1 MAFLT
6 LYPVSLR
13 LRSIGLNFSVSSPAK
28 KYFHRTDDDSQGCDN
43 RDITLPM
50 LLLVFFVVQSFLF
63 SCLFDF
69 MKLNRN

>member
-13 LRSIGLNFSVSSPAK
+13 LRSTGLNFSVSGPAN
-28 KYFHRTDDDSQGCDN
+28 KYFHHTDDDSQRCDN
-43 RDITLPM
+43 RDITLPI
-50 LLLVFFVVQSFLF
+50 LLLVFFVVQGFLF

-69 MKLNRN
+69 IKLNRN